1 MAKWEGGILTAAGRI
16 LQAKVEAGALLK
28 LTKMQLGDGSET
40 KDDIEDMV
48 ELKSPRYDISITGTT
63 ADDGVCTVS
72 GSVSTKYVETGF
84 YAREL
89 GLFAEDPDRG
99 EILYMLS
106 LDTVP
111 DFVPPY
117 SAGIPSTAEY
127 RMRIGVASTDNF
139 VINIDPDGLATIRQ
153 VREEARCL
161 QRDTYYKVGD
171 ILYDTRLRPGF
182 FLKCIQAGISATD
195 EIVINRLTLNDTVQD
210 GEVIWQVCKMSVLDG
225 DAFRKVTNGVT
236 TGILQRPADFAE
248 FYQGSD
254 GSITPA
260 PIRFSTP
267 RFMRNAD
274 GDIIAAKVP
283 VQADDDSDDD
293 SDDDEPVKEVDVPV
307 ATKEDINNIISKFS

>member
-182 FLKCIQAGISATD
+182 FLKCISGGMSATD

-248 FYQGSD
+248 FYQSSD

-267 RFMRNAD
+267 RFMRNAE

-283 VQADDDSDDD
+283 VQADDD

-307 ATKEDINNIISKFS
+307 ATKEDINNIISKFY